1 MEKYYYTKFVQATP
15 LRDIIMMGV
24 DKSLWRK
31 IEQLNVKSYI
41 DEAHLEDDNIEIATN
56 EVLTSDELDQIAAA
70 INSYS
75 PTHELVVRYGIELNT
90 MNPATSFGSV
100 MVQKFASNN
109 LYRQKTGTQVNALLS
124 NNLLLILAL
133 LTGSLT
139 TAYGVFAAMPA
150 DENISQAEIDEFK
163 KRLEL
168 YLGI

>member
-1 MEKYYYTKFVQATP
+1 MEKYYYTKHVESTP
-15 LRDIIMMGV
+15 MREVIMLGV
-24 DKSLWRK
+24 DKTLWRK
-31 IEQLNVKSYI
+31 ITQLNIRTFAKEE
-41 DEAHLEDDNIEIATN
+41 DLQDDNIEICTT
-56 EVLTSDELDQIAAA
+56 EVLTSAEEDQIANA

-75 PTHELVVRYGIELNT
+75 PTHELVIRYGIELNT
-90 MNPATSFGSV
+90 MNPAVTFGNQLT
-100 MVQKFASNN
+100 QKFASNN
-109 LYRQKTGTQVNALLS
+109 LYRNKTGEQVNALLS

-150 DENISQAEIDEFK
+150 DENISQGEIDEFK